1 MSSFHILNLY
11 EESDSSKRMG
21 YMKIK
26 LWTCVIT
33 VIIAAVMLRYYAVDY
48 GKQQQTIAEDVVPII
63 GVLIKNDDFMGDF
76 HECLKITGTGEFY
89 REVNGKR
96 EVYPAGRVITEKRD
110 VSGDATEENLDEA
123 VIYGSCDDSGEL
135 VICNLKRFE
144 EQPSYRGILK
154 ITSAEKGYLVIN
166 ELSLEEYLPA
176 VVSSE
181 MSASFPE
188 EALKAQ
194 AVCARTYAVKRMQE
208 HTDRY
213 YGAILDDSMENQVY
227 NNIHSDAVTK
237 QAVED
242 TAGMI
247 LMEED
252 APADI
257 YYYSTSCGA
266 TGEDLFDNEDNFSQF
281 LRQGRE
287 DDLEK
292 EEAWYRWNASVSSE
306 KICGNLK
313 EMNVEPPGQVLKLN
327 ILERTQSGQ
336 VTALQIEGTDGSV
349 RMNGEYEIRQALATK
364 SIVLQDGSNCSS
376 LNLLPSAWFV
386 IDDEY
391 ADDET
396 EKKEDDL
403 ENTVFL
409 LTGGGFGHGIGMS
422 QNGAKCMALAGN
434 TWQEILEAYYP
445 EFQIKNMQRIE
456 NIEGKE
462 TD

>member
-1 MSSFHILNLY
+1 
-11 EESDSSKRMG
+11 
-21 YMKIK
+21 
-26 LWTCVIT
+26 
-33 VIIAAVMLRYYAVDY
+33 
-48 GKQQQTIAEDVVPII
+48 
-63 GVLIKNDDFMGDF
+63 
-76 HECLKITGTGEFY
+76 
-89 REVNGKR
+89 
-96 EVYPAGRVITEKRD
+96 
-110 VSGDATEENLDEA
+110 
-123 VIYGSCDDSGEL
+123 
-135 VICNLKRFE
+135 
-144 EQPSYRGILK
+144 
-154 ITSAEKGYLVIN
+154 
-166 ELSLEEYLPA
+166 
-176 VVSSE
+176 
-181 MSASFPE
+181 
-188 EALKAQ
+188 
-194 AVCARTYAVKRMQE
+194 
-208 HTDRY
+208 
-213 YGAILDDSMENQVY
+213 
-227 NNIHSDAVTK
+227 
-237 QAVED
+237 
-242 TAGMI
+242 MI

-409 LTGGGFGHGIGMS
+409 LTGGGFGHGNGMS